1 MHSGRRITGA
11 LAAVTFGCIAM
22 AGLSAR
28 AASNLRTE
36 YPPEQAAAQNAS
48 SRPIGT
54 IQSIVGNLIVL
65 KTDAGAQV
73 SVTAGDSTK
82 ILRIEPGQKDLSQAA
97 VIHSQDL
104 QVGDRILVSGQISSD
119 GKSVNA
125 TTIIVMK
132 KSDLDAKQQQEREA
146 WQRGVGGLVKSADAP
161 SRTIVVNVSALG
173 GTKTVAIHTTK
184 DTILRRYAPDSVK
197 FDEAQPG
204 TFAQIHP
211 GDQLRAR
218 GTASTDGTEFT
229 AQEIVSG
236 AFRNIAGTIVAIDAA
251 ANTIR
256 VKDLIAKK
264 EVVVKFT
271 PESEIRQLPPM
282 MARGI
287 AMRLRMAQGG
297 KGTANGR
304 GGMEGNRPANAQEG
318 GQPRRFQRM
327 RNGAGG
333 PPGDLQQ
340 MLSRLPALKVA
351 DLQKDEAVMIVS
363 TQGAVPGEVTAI
375 TMLGGV
381 EPILEAAPKGQQA
394 MTLSPWSLSA
404 PSEGDSN

>member
-11 LAAVTFGCIAM
+11 LAAVGFGCIAI

-28 AASNLRTE
+28 AAPNLRTA
-36 YPPEQAAAQNAS
+36 YPPEQAAAPNAS

-54 IQSIVGNLIVL
+54 IQSIVGNLLVL

-73 SVTAGDSTK
+73 SVMAGDSTK

-97 VIHSQDL
+97 VIHAQDL
-104 QVGDRILVSGQISSD
+104 QVGDRILVSGQMSGD

-146 WQRGVGGLVKSADAP
+146 WQHGVGGLVKSADAP
-161 SRTIVVNVSALG
+161 SGTIVVNVSALG
-173 GTKTVAIHTTK
+173 GTKTVTIHTTK

-197 FDEAQPG
+197 FDEAKPAA
-204 TFAQIHP
+204 FAQIHP

-218 GTASTDGTEFT
+218 GTASADGTEFT
-229 AQEIVSG
+229 AEEIVSG
-236 AFRNIAGTIVAIDAA
+236 SFRNIAGTIVAIDAA

-287 AMRLRMAQGG
+287 AMRLRGGQGG
-297 KGTANGR
+297 GVENGR
-304 GGMEGNRPANAQEG
+304 GAAQGNRPADAQG
-318 GQPRRFQRM
+318 AGQPGRFPRM

-333 PPGDLQQ
+333 APGDLQQ
-340 MLSRLPALKVA
+340 MLSRLPAVQVA

-363 TQGAVPGEVTAI
+363 TEGAVPGEVTAI

>member
-11 LAAVTFGCIAM
+11 LTTVVFGCIAI

-28 AASNLRTE
+28 AASNLHTA
-36 YPPEQAAAQNAS
+36 YPPEQAATQSAS

-73 SVTAGDSTK
+73 SVMAGDSTK

-97 VIHSQDL
+97 VIHAQDL

-119 GKSVNA
+119 GKSVDA

-132 KSDLDAKQQQEREA
+132 KSDLEAKQQQEREA
-146 WQRGVGGLVKSADAP
+146 WQHGVGGLVKSADAP
-161 SRTIVVNVSALG
+161 SGSIVVNVSALG
-173 GTKTVAIHTTK
+173 GTKTVTIHTTK
-184 DTILRRYAPDSVK
+184 GTILRRYAPDSVK
-197 FDEAQPG
+197 FDEAKLG
-204 TFAQIHP
+204 TFAQIRP

-218 GTASTDGTEFT
+218 GTASADGAEFT

-236 AFRNIAGTIVAIDAA
+236 AFRNIAGTIIAIDAA

-287 AMRLRMAQGG
+287 AMRLRGGQGG
-297 KGTANGR
+297 GVENGR
-304 GGMEGNRPANAQEG
+304 GAAQGNRPADAQG
-318 GQPRRFQRM
+318 ARQPGRFQRM

-340 MLSRLPALKVA
+340 MLSRLPAVQVA

>member
-1 MHSGRRITGA
+1 MHSGRRITCA
-11 LAAVTFGCIAM
+11 LAAVAFGCIAIS
-22 AGLSAR
+22 GLSAR

-36 YPPEQAAAQNAS
+36 YALEQSAARNAP

-65 KTDAGAQV
+65 KTDTGAQV
-73 SVTAGDSTK
+73 SVMAEDSTK

-97 VIHSQDL
+97 VIRAQDL
-104 QVGDRILVSGQISSD
+104 QVGDRILVSGQMSGD

-132 KSDLDAKQQQEREA
+132 KSDLEAKQQQEREA
-146 WQRGVGGLVKSADAP
+146 WQHGVGGLVKSADAA
-161 SRTIVVNVSALG
+161 SGTIVVNVSALG
-173 GTKTVAIHTTK
+173 GTKTVTIHTTK
-184 DTILRRYAPDSVK
+184 GTILRRYAPDSVK
-197 FDEAQPG
+197 FDEAKLG

-218 GTASTDGTEFT
+218 GTASADGTEFA

-236 AFRNIAGTIVAIDAA
+236 SFRNIAGTIIAIDAA

-287 AMRLRMAQGG
+287 AMRLRGGQAGGVENRRGAAQ
-297 KGTANGR
+297 
-304 GGMEGNRPANAQEG
+304 GNRPADAQGAE
-318 GQPRRFQRM
+318 QPGRFQRM

-340 MLSRLPALKVA
+340 MLSRLPAVPVA
-351 DLQKDEAVMIVS
+351 NLQKDEAVMIVS